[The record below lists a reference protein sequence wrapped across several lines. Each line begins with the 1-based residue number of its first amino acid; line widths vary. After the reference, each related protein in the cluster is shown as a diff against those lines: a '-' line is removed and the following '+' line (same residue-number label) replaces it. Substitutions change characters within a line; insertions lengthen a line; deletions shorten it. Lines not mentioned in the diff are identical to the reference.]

1 MFEGLHYDN
10 FRAYP
15 VIAAVRTA
23 ETFEKAL
30 NSDVRV
36 ISIVGGD
43 FFQMTENMLRA
54 KEEKKTVL
62 LHMDLIEG
70 IGKDKSGMK
79 FAKDNYGI
87 AGVHSTRGHILKLAA
102 EENLITI
109 QRLFIT
115 DFQSITSGLTMVKSS
130 RPDFVEITPAII
142 PRIIRKIKNEQKRL
156 IIASGLVESAKDVQI
171 LQRAGATNVVCSK
184 QALWIQENIM
194 TEGQNNGMK

>member
-1 MFEGLHYDN
+1 MFAELHYDN

-15 VIAAVRTA
+15 VIAAVRSA
-23 ETFEKAL
+23 EDFEKAL

-43 FFQMTENMLRA
+43 FFQMTENMIRA
-54 KEEKKTVL
+54 REEKKTLL

-87 AGVHSTRGHILKLAA
+87 AGVHSTKGHILKLAS
-102 EENLITI
+102 EEKLITI

-115 DFQSITSGLTMVKSS
+115 DFQSITSGLTMTKAS

-142 PRIIRKIKNEQKRL
+142 PRIIRKIRNEQKRL
-156 IIASGLVESAKDVQI
+156 IIASGLVESAKDVQV

-194 TEGQNNGMK
+194 TRS